1 MVKNSKPSE
10 TAGAF
15 RRSAREILGAFRRS
29 PSGIFGL
36 AIIIAFVIMA
46 IFAPVISPYT
56 PDQVAPYSI
65 QFAGDMGTI
74 PINISSVQQP
84 LSIVSS
90 LGGGVGSSVVTS
102 GIMVF
107 NENGQSV
114 TYNLGITGGNHS
126 QLKLDVKGSSYH
138 SIPKGIKAL
147 YSVVYDRSVGISY
160 IGYGNNTVYLLYSNL
175 SIHYKYHLR
184 FNITY
189 FSGIF
194 NRYIYDP
201 YLPTMG
207 FAVSGGNHT
216 FLFIEEGNFSVFTN
230 GLSFYSFP
238 LYFNTSYPVV
248 ADPLLYLYL
257 DHSPSIIIPTSHKIY
272 DFSINVTRQLTYYQ
286 LSAGKVVWSQNLTLK
301 DGTPYTILNTGVVF
315 PAASAS
321 LDYNRGKNVVVVPT
335 TDGHIL
341 EYSTSNGTL
350 MSDVQLESLIQH
362 ASVPFQG
369 GNLEA
374 LWTGTY
380 VTDQVSMPI
389 SFFKSDTTYVTFW
402 NPDRGNF
409 TDLNYIISI
418 PGKVHGEAQLI
429 QSANMFVIPTENY
442 AYYMTTVPPTKSSAN
457 ATTSILPM
465 PSGSNYYPLYI
476 GNILLG
482 GSSSTI
488 SGNYV
493 ITITSNNT
501 IFYES
506 AVGYKISPLPP
517 GTYKDPITG
526 KYYSYPLGTDYEGH
540 SILAWIVYGAR
551 MELVIGIAAA
561 ASAVLIGV
569 FIGIL
574 SGYYGKAMDA
584 VLMRLVDVFLSLPF
598 LIFVILL
605 VSLLGTNIWYVVIAI
620 IVFSWAG
627 IARVVRAVT
636 LSLKTRPYVDA
647 SRAVGA
653 SNTRIMTSHILPN
666 VLPLTFFYM
675 STGVGG
681 VIITEATLDFLGF
694 GDPRAITW
702 GMLLQFLQTTGYTLL
717 APWWLFPPGIAIIL
731 LSLSFYLVGRAFD
744 EIVNPRLRRR

>member
-1 MVKNSKPSE
+1 MKKYLNSTE
-10 TAGAF
+10 TTGAF
-15 RRSAREILGAFRRS
+15 RRSVRGVLRAFRRS

-65 QFAGDMGTI
+65 QFSGDIGTI

-90 LGGGVGSSVVTS
+90 LGGGVGSSVVTN

-107 NENGQSV
+107 NEKGQSL
-114 TYNLGITGGNHS
+114 TYNLGIIGGNHS

-138 SIPKGIKAL
+138 SIPKGIKSL
-147 YSVVYDRSVGISY
+147 YSVVYYKSVGISY
-160 IGYGNNTVYLLYSNL
+160 IGYGNDTVYLLYSNL
-175 SIHYKYHLR
+175 SVHYLYHVG
-184 FNITY
+184 FNITH

-230 GLSFYSFP
+230 SLSFYSFP
-238 LYFNTSYPVV
+238 LYFNTSYPVITN
-248 ADPLLYLYL
+248 PLPYLYL
-257 DHSPSIIIPTSHKIY
+257 DHSPSIIIPTTHKIY
-272 DFSINVTRQLTYYQ
+272 DYSINVSRQLTYYK
-286 LSAGKVVWSQNLTLK
+286 LSAGNIVWSQNLTLR
-301 DGTPYTILNTGVVF
+301 DGTPYSILKTGIVF
-315 PAASAS
+315 PAESAS
-321 LDYNRGKNVVVVPT
+321 LDYNQGKNVVVVPT
-335 TDGHIL
+335 TNGFIL
-341 EYSTSNGTL
+341 EYSTRNGTL
-350 MSDVQLESLIQH
+350 MSEVQLESVIQH
-362 ASVPFQG
+362 TSVPFQG
-369 GNLEA
+369 GNLVA
-374 LWTGTY
+374 LWSGVY
-380 VTDQVSMPI
+380 VTNQISMPI
-389 SFFKSDTTYVTFW
+389 SFFKPDITYVTFW
-402 NPDRGNF
+402 NPDQSNF
-409 TDLNYIISI
+409 TGISYTIAI
-418 PGKVHGEAQLI
+418 PGKVHGDAQVI
-429 QSANMFVIPTENY
+429 QSANMFMIPTESY
-442 AYYMTTVPPTKSSAN
+442 AYYMSIVPPTKSSGN
-457 ATTSILPM
+457 ASTPILPM
-465 PSGSNYYPLYI
+465 PSGSNYYPIYI

-482 GSSSTI
+482 GASTII

-493 ITITSNNT
+493 ITITNNNT

-506 AVGYKISPLPP
+506 VVGYKVSPLPP
-517 GTYKDPITG
+517 GNYKDSVTG

-540 SILAWIVYGAR
+540 SILSWIVYGAR
-551 MELVIGIAAA
+551 MELVIGITAA

-569 FIGIL
+569 YIGIL

-653 SNTRIMTSHILPN
+653 SNTRIMTAHILPN

-694 GDPRAITW
+694 GDPTAITW

>member
-1 MVKNSKPSE
+1 MGS
-10 TAGAF
+10 F
-15 RRSAREILGAFRRS
+15 WRSSRQILRAFRRS

-56 PDQVAPYSI
+56 PDQVAPYSV
-65 QFAGDMGTI
+65 QFFGDMGTL

-90 LGGGVGSSVVTS
+90 LGGGVGSSVVTD

-107 NENGQSV
+107 NENGQSL
-114 TYNLGITGGNHS
+114 TYNVGITGGNHS
-126 QLKLDVKGSSYH
+126 QLRLDVKSSSYH
-138 SIPKGIKAL
+138 PIPKGIRSL
-147 YSVVYDRSVGISY
+147 YSVVYDKVTGISY
-160 IGYGNNTVYLLYSNL
+160 VGLGNDTVYILYSNL
-175 SIHYKYHLR
+175 SIHYHYNLG

-194 NRYIYDP
+194 DRYIYDP
-201 YLPTMG
+201 YLPTLG

-230 GLSFYSFP
+230 YLSYYTFGLF
-238 LYFNTSYPVV
+238 FNTTYPVISN
-248 ADPLLYLYL
+248 PLPYLYI

-272 DFSINVTRQLTYYQ
+272 DYSINVSRQPTYYE
-286 LSAGKVVWSQNLTLK
+286 LSAGSVIWSQNLTLR
-301 DGTPYTILNTGVVF
+301 DGSPYYILGSGAVF
-315 PAASAS
+315 PDSSAS
-321 LDYNRGKNVVVVPT
+321 VDYNQGKNTLVVPT
-335 TDGHIL
+335 TDGSIL

-350 MSDVQLESLIQH
+350 LSDVNLEPLINSGSSLLAGSTIESLWSGI
-362 ASVPFQG
+362 
-369 GNLEA
+369 
-374 LWTGTY
+374 Y
-380 VTDQVSMPI
+380 VTNQIAMPI
-389 SFFKSDTTYVTFW
+389 SFFKSGTTYVTFW
-402 NPDRGNF
+402 NPEQSNF
-409 TDLNYIISI
+409 TDQGYVVSI
-418 PGKVHGEAQLI
+418 PGKVHGNAQFI
-429 QSANMFVIPTENY
+429 QSANVLMIPTESY
-442 AYYMTTVPPTKSSAN
+442 AYYMNTIAPTKSSIN
-457 ATTSILPM
+457 SSTPILPM

-482 GSSSTI
+482 GASTTI

-493 ITITSNNT
+493 VTITSNNT

-506 AVGYKISPLPP
+506 AVGYKVSPLPP
-517 GTYKDPITG
+517 GTYKDPVTG
-526 KYYSYPLGTDYEGH
+526 KYYNYPLGTDYEGH
-540 SILAWIVYGAR
+540 SILSWIVYGAR
-551 MELVIGIAAA
+551 MELVIGVAAA
-561 ASAVLIGV
+561 ASAVFIGV

-605 VSLLGTNIWYVVIAI
+605 VSLLGTNIWYVVVAI

-647 SRAVGA
+647 SRAIGA
-653 SNTRIMTSHILPN
+653 SNNRIMTAHILPN

-694 GDPRAITW
+694 GDPSAITW